1 LTATGGA
8 ICGGPS
14 WVGFAETDSAS
25 PHDHQE
31 SIVTRVL
38 LLVVFAVLSTSCAV
52 QVTSGDISRP
62 RHSPATS
69 LARHVTRPPRHS
81 PATSL
86 APHATLIDDDLVA
99 TLKRRN
105 VTVISTLAREEA
117 MSARADDPV
126 YVDRPFF
133 KRGLSAERLV
143 LLKTAKRDEQ
153 RNARSRP
160 C

>member
-1 LTATGGA
+1 
-8 ICGGPS
+8 
-14 WVGFAETDSAS
+14 
-25 PHDHQE
+25 
-31 SIVTRVL
+31 VL

-52 QVTSGDISRP
+52 QVTS
-62 RHSPATS
+62 

-81 PATSL
+81 PA
-86 APHATLIDDDLVA
+86 HATLIDDDLVA

-133 KRGLSAERLV
+133 KRGLSAERPV

-153 RNARSRP
+153 RNAPKQALLRRAFEIDRSNLKKLEGRIPPPQMPARGGASRP
-160 C
+160 MQQSA